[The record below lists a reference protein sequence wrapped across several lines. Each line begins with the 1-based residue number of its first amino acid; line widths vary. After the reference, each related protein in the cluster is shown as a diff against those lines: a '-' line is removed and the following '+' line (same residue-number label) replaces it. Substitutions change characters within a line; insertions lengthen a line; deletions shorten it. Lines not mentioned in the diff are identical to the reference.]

1 MLTLLVAQRRDAR
14 HLKEVSALVH
24 TLATWSSTQKV
35 VSLSSA
41 ESKCYSMVRCGSEAI
56 GLACTIRESLDT
68 KLKCESG
75 QMLQRHADRLSEAGA
90 AHQKETTE
98 LRIEKIRGT
107 AIPQT

>member
-1 MLTLLVAQRRDAR
+1 M
-14 HLKEVSALVH
+14 
-24 TLATWSSTQKV
+24 

-41 ESKCYSMVRCGSEAI
+41 ESQCYSMVRRGSEAI
-56 GLACTIRESLDT
+56 GLASTMLESLDT
-68 KLKCESG
+68 KFMCESG
-75 QMLQRHADRLSEAGA
+75 QMLQRHADRLTEAGA